1 MILLSST
8 GESLFQ
14 LLIVLFCFVVV
25 LVLTYYTTRWIA
37 GYQKSQS
44 ISRNL
49 SVVETLKLTTNK
61 YIQLIQAGKDTYY
74 VIAIGKDEIT
84 VLGQLSGDELR
95 ELPTDKEIKTLSKGM
110 KMKLSIAVA
119 LSHHPKLLILDEAT
133 SGLDP
138 VMRDDILDVFMD
150 FVQDEE
156 HSIIMSSHIS
166 TDLEKIADYITF
178 IHQGKVLFCKS
189 KDELR
194 YNYGIIRCGAALF
207 DAIDKED
214 ILTYRKDDYQ
224 WNVLV
229 ADKETARKKYKN
241 AVVDDATIDDI
252 LLLYVKGEQAK

>member
-61 YIQLIQAGKDTYY
+61 YIQMIQAGKDSYY

-95 ELPTDKEIKTLSKGM
+95 ELPTDKDQEIPT
-110 KMKLSIAVA
+110 
-119 LSHHPKLLILDEAT
+119 
-133 SGLDP
+133 
-138 VMRDDILDVFMD
+138 
-150 FVQDEE
+150 
-156 HSIIMSSHIS
+156 
-166 TDLEKIADYITF
+166 
-178 IHQGKVLFCKS
+178 
-189 KDELR
+189 
-194 YNYGIIRCGAALF
+194 
-207 DAIDKED
+207 
-214 ILTYRKDDYQ
+214 
-224 WNVLV
+224 
-229 ADKETARKKYKN
+229 
-241 AVVDDATIDDI
+241 
-252 LLLYVKGEQAK
+252 VKGDFSDLLHKFKDQLPKK